1 MSNSSRRLVEFLNPN
16 GHNGSIRTDFDG
28 LKRDRV
34 LVLNDTIKT
43 VATAAEAAVSLEDAD
58 LMVGTSAFLDRLLEE
73 LEDNILEVPH
83 G

>member
-1 MSNSSRRLVEFLNPN
+1 VEFLSPN

-43 VATAAEAAVSLEDAD
+43 VSQAAEAAVSLGDAE
-58 LMVGTSAFLDRLLEE
+58 LMIGTALFLDQLLEE
-73 LEDNILEVPH
+73 LEDHILEVPH
-83 G
+83 A